1 MCGITGW
8 IDWEK
13 DLRTKKETLE
23 KMLQTLTPRGP
34 DERGVW
40 FSPRAALGHCRL
52 VVVDPRG
59 GKQPMTRNKYK
70 NSYTITYNGEL
81 YNTEELRQ
89 ELKSRGY
96 NFYSKNSDTEALLL
110 SYIEWGS
117 QCLKYLNG
125 IFAFAIWDQENQ
137 KLFMARDRL
146 GVKPLFYTLQKKSL
160 LFGSELKALLAHPLV
175 SPEVD
180 SQGLAEIF
188 VLGPSRTPGHGVFK
202 GINELK
208 PGHFLFYSPEGLHE
222 ERYWRLES
230 KPHMD
235 DTDTTAEIIKCLLKD
250 IVAKQLVSDVPVCTL
265 LSGGVDSSALTALAA
280 GALKNKGKGSLHT
293 YSVHYRDNKKYFQSN
308 SYQPNSDDS
317 WVDYVSQCLN
327 TCHHHIMIDIP
338 DLVTSLENSMRAR
351 DLPGMADIDSSLY
364 LFCREIKKEST
375 VGLSGEAADEIF
387 GGYPWFSNEDYMKIN
402 VFPWMRSISSR
413 MDLLSQDTINKIKP
427 HEYLARRLEETMEE
441 VPVLEGEGEIETQ
454 KRKLFYLNMIWF
466 MTTLL
471 DRKDRMSMAQGLEI
485 RVPFCDHRLVEYA
498 WNVPWK
504 MKITGNQ
511 EKGILRKALKGIVP
525 QEVLNRRKSPYPK
538 TFHPEYLSAVKG
550 ILSRILEDPN
560 SSLQPLVNVN
570 KLKNLLKVKENV
582 FNPPWFGQLM
592 GDAQYFAYMYQV
604 EAWLKEYGVRI
615 V

>member
-34 DERGVW
+34 DERGAW

-250 IVAKQLVSDVPVCTL
+250 IVERQLVSDVPVCTL

-280 GALKNKGKGSLHT
+280 GAFKNKGRGSLHT
-293 YSVHYRDNKKYFQSN
+293 YSVNYRDNNKYFQSN
-308 SYQPNSDDS
+308 SYQPNSDES
-317 WVDYVSQCLN
+317 WVDYVSRSLN

-338 DLVTSLENSMRAR
+338 DLVTSLENAMRAR

-364 LFCREIKKEST
+364 LFCQEIKKEST

-387 GGYPWFSNEDYMKIN
+387 GGYPWFSNEDSMKMN
-402 VFPWMRSISSR
+402 VFPWMRSISYR
-413 MDLLSQDTINKIKP
+413 MELLSQDTINKIKP
-427 HEYLARRLEETMEE
+427 QEYLARRLEETMAE

-454 KRKLFYLNMIWF
+454 RRKLFYLNMIWF